1 MRLKHCYFLLLLLSI
16 TFQCLGQSK
25 ATYSTKKK
33 KAIASFEQSEN
44 FMIRGQIPQALEL
57 LQKAL
62 GVDKDFAE
70 AHLRL
75 GSLYKDIGNVDKA
88 IYHLGRA
95 VEILPKDKRTSGAYY
110 ALADI
115 NFKAEKYDEAKRL
128 LESFKTVGQPDKR
141 LLPEIDKLMRNIE
154 FSKEAIKNP
163 LPFKPVP
170 LPAPLNRF
178 QLQYFPVL
186 TADQST
192 IIFTRREGVA
202 AQYDEDI
209 VISKKGSD
217 GNWQQPTSISK
228 KVNTPNNEGTTAI
241 SADGRMLIFTSCVG
255 RKGYGSCDLFVTY
268 KTGEEWSE
276 PENLGPQINS
286 AAWESQP
293 SLSADGRTLY
303 FVSDRPTGYGKRDIW
318 VSHYGEEGWSK
329 AENLGNKINTADDE
343 VSPFIHANN
352 QTLYF
357 ASKGHPGFGGF
368 DLFSADL
375 TEVGW
380 TNPENVGYP
389 LNNSDDQVSLFI
401 TSDGKKGYY
410 SYEENYRTAYY
421 SSKLYEFDVPEA
433 IQVENRSNYVKG
445 KVYDAKSKAPLRA
458 QIELYD
464 IAKDELISAV
474 TADSISGNYLIVL
487 TQGSEYALY
496 VSKPNYLFQSL
507 SFDYSEKEDF
517 EPIHIDVFLEPLTTG
532 ITTTLKNIFFD
543 TDQYTL
549 RPKSKTELEK
559 VITFLKNNPS
569 VKVGIGGHTD
579 DIGSDDYNKNLS
591 LQRAKSVYEHLIKHG
606 VAPQQLQYKG
616 YGESKPIVPNDSE
629 ANRQMNRRIDFTILG
644 L

>member
-1 MRLKHCYFLLLLLSI
+1 MHLRNFCFLLLLLSVS
-16 TFQCLGQSK
+16 FQCLSQSK

-44 FMIRGQIPQALEL
+44 YMIRGQTAQAIDL

-62 GVDKDFAE
+62 GADQNFAE

-75 GSLYKDIGNVDKA
+75 GSLYKDIGNINKA
-88 IYHLGRA
+88 VYHLGRA
-95 VEILPKDKRTSGAYY
+95 IEVLPKDRRVAGAYY

-115 NFKAEKYDEAKRL
+115 NFKAEQYDEAKEL
-128 LESFKTVGQPDKR
+128 LEAFKTVGQPDKR
-141 LLPEIDKLMRNIE
+141 LLPEIDKLMRNID
-154 FSKEAIKNP
+154 FSKEAKKNA

-170 LPAPLNRF
+170 LPLPLNRF

-186 TADQST
+186 TADQNT
-192 IIFTRREGVA
+192 LIFTRREGVA

-209 VISKKGSD
+209 VFSKKGND
-217 GNWQQPTSISK
+217 GNWQRPESISDK
-228 KVNTPNNEGTTAI
+228 INTPSNEGTTAI

-268 KTGEEWSE
+268 RTGEEWSE

-303 FVSDRPTGYGKRDIW
+303 FVSDRPTGFGKRDIW
-318 VSHYGEEGWSK
+318 VSHYGEDGWSK

-343 VSPFIHANN
+343 VSPFIHAND

-368 DLFSADL
+368 DLFASDL
-375 TEVGW
+375 TAVGW
-380 TNPENVGYP
+380 TNPENIGYP
-389 LNNSDDQVSLFI
+389 LNNSDDQISLFI

-421 SSKLYEFDVPEA
+421 SSKLYEFDVPEV

-445 KVYDAKSKAPLRA
+445 KVYDAKSKMPLGA

-464 IAKDELISAV
+464 IAKDALVNSVA
-474 TADSISGNYLIVL
+474 ADSITGDYLIVL

-517 EPIHIDVFLEPLTTG
+517 EPIHIDIFLEPLMTG
-532 ITTTLKNIFFD
+532 IKTTLKNIFFD

-549 RPKSKTELEK
+549 RTKSKTELERIIK
-559 VITFLKNNPS
+559 FLKDNPTI
-569 VKVGIGGHTD
+569 KVSIGGHTD
-579 DIGSDDYNKNLS
+579 DIGSDVYNKQLS
-591 LQRAKSVYEHLIKHG
+591 LQRAKSVYAYLVQQG
-606 VAPQQLQYKG
+606 VAEKQLEYKG
-616 YGESKPIVPNDSE
+616 YGKEKPLVPNDSE
-629 ANRQMNRRIDFTILG
+629 ANRQINRRIDFTVLD